1 MFDLFV
7 RTAAECSKN
16 VTQTYSTSFSL
27 GIRTLHKRF
36 RAPIY
41 AIYGMVRCA
50 DEIVDTFHQFDKKY
64 LLEKFRQDT
73 FEAIDKGIS
82 LNPILFSFQKVVNE
96 YHIPLD
102 LIEAFFKSMETD
114 LYETAYG
121 QAGYEDYIYG
131 SAEVVGL
138 MCLRVFA
145 EGDKEMYNGLEKYA
159 RALGAA
165 FQKVNFLRD
174 MGSDHDERGRIYFP
188 GIDFA
193 HFKEDS
199 KRQIEAEVAE
209 DFRAAYEGIML
220 LPEGAK
226 GGVWLAYRYYLS
238 LFHRIRKVSVAEL
251 RDTRVSVPDMQ
262 KFYIL
267 FSTVAHRQ
275 LRFSLSGAH

>member
-7 RTAAECSKN
+7 KTSAECSKN

-27 GIRTLHKRF
+27 GIKTLHKRF
-36 RAPIY
+36 RGPIY
-41 AIYGMVRCA
+41 AIYGMVRYA

-64 LLEKFRQDT
+64 LLRKFKDDT
-73 FEAIDKGIS
+73 FEAIRMGVS
-82 LNPILFSFQKVVNE
+82 LNPVLFSFQKVVNE
-96 YHIPLD
+96 YNIPND
-102 LIEAFFKSMETD
+102 LIEAFFRSMETD
-114 LYETAYG
+114 LYETAFS
-121 QAGYEDYIYG
+121 QSGYEEYIYG

-145 EGDKEMYNGLEKYA
+145 EGDNEMYQGLERYA

-188 GIDFA
+188 GIDFT
-193 HFKEDS
+193 HFQEAS

-209 DFRAAYEGIML
+209 DFRIAHQGIIL

-226 GGVWLAYRYYLS
+226 GGVWLAYRYYLC
-238 LFHRIRKVSVAEL
+238 LFDRIRKVPVREL
-251 RDTRVSVPDMQ
+251 RDSRISVPNMQ
-262 KFYIL
+262 KFFIL
-267 FSTVAHRQ
+267 FSTVAQRR
-275 LRFSLSGAH
+275 LRLAIH

>member
-7 RTAAECSKN
+7 RTSAECSKN
-16 VTQTYSTSFSL
+16 VTHTYSTSFSL
-27 GIRTLHKRF
+27 GIKTLHKRF
-36 RAPIY
+36 RDPIY

-64 LLEKFRQDT
+64 LLQKFKEDT
-73 FEAIDKGIS
+73 FEAIKMGVS

-96 YHIPLD
+96 YNIPLN
-102 LIEAFFKSMETD
+102 LIEAFFRSMETD
-114 LYETAYG
+114 LYETAFD
-121 QAGYEDYIYG
+121 QSGYEDYIYG

-145 EGDKEMYNGLEKYA
+145 EGNNEMYQGLEKYA

-174 MGSDHDERGRIYFP
+174 MGSDHDDRGRIYFP
-188 GIDFA
+188 GIDFT
-193 HFKEDS
+193 HFKEES

-209 DFRAAYEGIML
+209 DFRIAHEGILM

-226 GGVWLAYRYYLS
+226 GGVWLAYRYYVC
-238 LFHRIRKVSVAEL
+238 LFDRIRKVPVTEL
-251 RDTRVSVPDMQ
+251 RASRVSVPNAQ
-262 KFYIL
+262 KFFIL
-267 FSTVAHRQ
+267 FSTVAQRR
-275 LRFSLSGAH
+275 LRLAVH